1 MILDP
6 LSPEIIK
13 PIIEA
18 PTLRNPFD
26 EFNIPTLL
34 PTVPAQAAV
43 TNTDVN
49 SDGSNPDYYAMINKS
64 LDTNRG
70 EAGAPLY
77 EMKSSQL
84 ERYDNPYLPYTAA
97 PQGFKSIEGAY
108 GANQGWFEQ
117 FLNGVIKTGPT
128 IAGTFIGN
136 FTAMPNQID
145 SFRKG
150 DVAGAL
156 FAEDSSFNGVARW
169 MQSFENQFPNYL
181 TDLEQDRP
189 WYVNAF
195 TPTGAANFWGDTIIK
210 NSGFMIGSMLS
221 AAAVDAALTVA
232 TEGAAAPIALID
244 FGRRI
249 GSMIPK
255 MKNMYRS
262 LSKVSAL
269 GKSDDVIGMMNTG
282 ETLLEATRAAKAA
295 STMSQLGKAGH
306 FVATT
311 YFSTQGEA
319 MIEGYHTYVD
329 TKTKLL
335 EEALQSGEELSPE
348 RLAAI
353 EDTAAGAGQ
362 MTAIFNSLILAPSNM
377 IQFPKLMGW
386 KKMTNLTK
394 KIDTPYIKYDIG
406 EKGIE
411 AVNTYT
417 RKAGIRNVLK
427 DAGLKS
433 FLPESLEEGGQ
444 YFVGNSI
451 HDYYIDKFNNKTKD
465 SLGNYMINALP
476 ETLGD
481 KDFWKEFF
489 IGGISGTTVGGV
501 MPGSQ
506 VKESVKNNLI
516 GARAK
521 VNGYVSSINDNLDKF
536 NAASAQLTSFGEL
549 LNFDA
554 APSTGATPNARATFI
569 NKHESAYKAF
579 HRVVSDAAT
588 YGQLENLRDSI
599 NDLKELPLSEFN
611 KLAFVGI
618 DMPTGE
624 KGVKTELEKQEKLDQ
639 MLIEID
645 RVQDDLDAV
654 EESFKANPFDNAAF
668 KKKYKDAGF
677 KDEDINALS
686 YNLFQDFKKNQV
698 YTIGRLRN
706 IQDTQN
712 TFFNELKF
720 GANLDPDSID
730 SLKAVLLNI
739 RDKDSI
745 STYLEYKQR
754 MLESLETQ
762 RELYATKAIK
772 NPHNV
777 TKLNRAI
784 NSLVSTIEKLEEYGE
799 RDKLTELEVAE
810 LTELLFNEEFGES
823 QAELA
828 FMSNMQD
835 LESLKRTA
843 EEELKRA
850 SKNPNA
856 AASDIEKA
864 IEEIERQKEEERKA
878 AEEAAKTPEQKE
890 AEKQQR
896 EKEDKEREEKVK
908 ADLEEQRK
916 KQAEEAEK
924 EVIVPPSTI
933 KATKEEDTKKGEE
946 EKEQKILENLLKE
959 RMAGMPTLKQS
970 EAVENQ
976 FYFKKDTKVMKSSS
990 GQHYVMVFAFTG
1002 EQNSNGL
1009 NKYKAFKIFV
1019 DDNGNISY
1027 EDMKSM
1033 QAFSYD
1039 IVPVRPSQKAEPTEP
1054 AAQQPTSKDVL
1065 EAKKADIERRRQ
1077 EELFGNL
1084 TDLEFETVDNKGRI
1098 RKTTI
1103 KTKVDENGFKYSIE
1117 TTVDGGSTS
1126 TTFPKTTK
1134 QEIKKSAIYENLDQ
1148 DSKDFIDEIPE
1159 DAVIMLQSIAISTK
1173 TNSAAGLGNGN
1184 ITIGYASKSEGVRVD
1199 NIALKYQ
1206 PNKINAKYDAELA
1219 ALESKPAKVKDI
1231 VEGTQESEE
1240 FETKTFPKY
1249 PAEPVATYD
1258 LKTEEGRNKLI
1269 EDIRKRSKKV
1279 ILEKKHYSVLNRIYQ
1294 RVTSVFTDKEFEPSP
1309 ILNSGSYIGT
1319 KLDEI
1324 VRKIFATD
1332 ALATYEEYRADFEEM
1347 YTGGEKELRTFI
1359 DKMNGLKTK
1368 MKERGETVLSDDIK
1382 LYSNKYGYAGTV
1394 DLISIDTEGKVRI
1407 YDLKSFRKNPD
1418 NDTYD
1423 KDTIFGESYRKK
1435 HTKQL
1440 SLYSQAF
1447 LEMYGIEVSE
1457 LEVIPVKVQY
1467 EGGDV
1472 KTSEL
1477 VLWDNKIIE
1486 KNTDIEGIITASS
1499 KRAIGLTENITEF
1512 LGDKPDLYDFFIR
1525 AVKADLF
1532 TINCN

>member
-84 ERYDNPYLPYTAA
+84 ERYDNPYLPYTAS

-136 FTAMPNQID
+136 FTAVPNQID

-221 AAAVDAALTVA
+221 AAAVDAAITVA
-232 TEGAAAPIALID
+232 TEGAAAPIALVD

-335 EEALQSGEELSPE
+335 EEALQSGEELSAE

-377 IQFPKLMGW
+377 IQFPTLMGW

-394 KIDTPYIKYDIG
+394 KIDTPYIRYDIG

-554 APSTGATPNARATFI
+554 APTTGATPNARATFI

-645 RVQDDLDAV
+645 RIQDDLDAV

-668 KKKYKDAGF
+668 KKKYKDVGF

-745 STYLEYKQR
+745 STYLEYKKR

-799 RDKLTELEVAE
+799 KDKLTELEVAE

-823 QAELA
+823 QANLA
-828 FMSNMQD
+828 FASNMQD

-856 AASDIEKA
+856 AASDLEKA

-896 EKEDKEREEKVK
+896 EKEDKEREEKLKREMEDAKEKEKKEEEETIEEIEIDIKKGSDEDFQDFGQDMEYDEDVDTSPAGTSTTKEKPK
-908 ADLEEQRK
+908 AKTETELLEEFLKERNKGQVIPNG
-916 KQAEEAEK
+916 EA
-924 EVIVPPSTI
+924 
-933 KATKEEDTKKGEE
+933 KKGEFYL
-946 EKEQKILENLLKE
+946 KKGTKI
-959 RMAGMPTLKQS
+959 T
-970 EAVENQ
+970 
-976 FYFKKDTKVMKSSS
+976 
-990 GQHYVMVFAFTG
+990 
-1002 EQNSNGL
+1002 
-1009 NKYKAFKIFV
+1009 
-1019 DDNGNISY
+1019 IS
-1027 EDMKSM
+1027 
-1033 QAFSYD
+1033 
-1039 IVPVRPSQKAEPTEP
+1039 
-1054 AAQQPTSKDVL
+1054 
-1065 EAKKADIERRRQ
+1065 
-1077 EELFGNL
+1077 
-1084 TDLEFETVDNKGRI
+1084 
-1098 RKTTI
+1098 
-1103 KTKVDENGFKYSIE
+1103 
-1117 TTVDGGSTS
+1117 
-1126 TTFPKTTK
+1126 KTTK
-1134 QEIKKSAIYENLDQ
+1134 IPYVIVFQYTGKKDKNGVNQFKKYKVTTVNGKIIYEEIK
-1148 DSKDFIDEIPE
+1148 
-1159 DAVIMLQSIAISTK
+1159 
-1173 TNSAAGLGNGN
+1173 GN
-1184 ITIGYASKSEGVRVD
+1184 IQSVRAPL
-1199 NIALKYQ
+1199 IALPK
-1206 PNKINAKYDAELA
+1206 KGKGKDAK
-1219 ALESKPAKVKDI
+1219 
-1231 VEGTQESEE
+1231 
-1240 FETKTFPKY
+1240 ETKTDETTEPIIVPDPTEGNFPIYEEEKV
-1249 PAEPVATYD
+1249 EKVD
-1258 LKTEEGRNKLI
+1258 LKTKEGREAFKATV
-1269 EDIRKRSKKV
+1269 RKRSQSVKLNGNYYINSSGRVFVRTTSIIKDEELESNVFFKTAIEIGNKV
-1279 ILEKKHYSVLNRIYQ
+1279 
-1294 RVTSVFTDKEFEPSP
+1294 DK
-1309 ILNSGSYIGT
+1309 L
-1319 KLDEI
+1319 
-1324 VRKIFATD
+1324 VRKIFEKPGLIRFDSVRDELNDLFSGKGED
-1332 ALATYEEYRADFEEM
+1332 AVSFLDAMNRLKQEM
-1347 YTGGEKELRTFI
+1347 EA
-1359 DKMNGLKTK
+1359 
-1368 MKERGETVLSDDIK
+1368 RGEEFLSDDIK
-1382 LYSNKYGYAGTV
+1382 LYSNKYGYASTL
-1394 DLISIDTEGKVRI
+1394 DLLTI
-1407 YDLKSFRKNPD
+1407 
-1418 NDTYD
+1418 D
-1423 KDTIFGESYRKK
+1423 KDGNIRVYDIKTFRSAPTSDKYTKKYNGESYESK

-1440 SLYSQAF
+1440 SLYAQAF
-1447 LEMYGIEVSE
+1447 EEMYGVPVLSIS
-1457 LEVIPVKVQY
+1457 VIPIHVGYKVN
-1467 EGGDV
+1467 DK
-1472 KTSEL
+1472 KTNRL
-1477 VLWDNKIIE
+1477 VLYPPKTLKKKENVTE
-1486 KNTDIEGIITASS
+1486 IITKQAMAAVS
-1499 KRAIGLTENITEF
+1499 LTKNITEF
-1512 LGDKPDLYDFFIR
+1512 LGDKSDLYGFFIR
-1525 AVKADLF
+1525 AIRNDLF
-1532 TINCN
+1532 TVNCN

>member
-13 PIIEA
+13 PSIEA

-26 EFNIPTLL
+26 EFNIPSLL
-34 PTVPAQAAV
+34 PTVPAQASV

-49 SDGSNPDYYAMINKS
+49 SDGTNPDYYAMINKS

-70 EAGAPLY
+70 ELGAPLY
-77 EMKSSQL
+77 EMKASQL
-84 ERYDNPYLPYTAA
+84 ERYDNPYLPYTAS
-97 PQGFKSIEGAY
+97 PQGFKSVEGAY

-117 FLNGVIKTGPT
+117 FMNGVIKTGPT

-145 SFRKG
+145 SIRKG
-150 DVAGAL
+150 DIAGAL
-156 FAEDSSFNGVARW
+156 FAEDSAFNGVARW
-169 MQSFENQFPNYL
+169 MESFENKYPNYL
-181 TDLEQDRP
+181 TDIEQDRP

-195 TPTGAANFWGDTIIK
+195 TPTGAANFWGDTIVK

-221 AAAVDAALTVA
+221 AAAVDVA
-232 TEGAAAPIALID
+232 ITLSTDFAGTPIALVD

-262 LSKVSAL
+262 LSKVSTL
-269 GKSDDVIGMMNTG
+269 GKADDVIGMMNTG

-295 STMSQLGKAGH
+295 SSMSQLGKAAH
-306 FVATT
+306 FVTTT

-335 EEALQSGEELSPE
+335 EEALQSGEELSDE

-377 IQFPKLMGW
+377 IQFPTLMGW

-394 KIDTPYIKYDIG
+394 KIDTPFLKYDIG
-406 EKGIE
+406 KNGIE
-411 AVNTYT
+411 AVSTYT
-417 RKAGIRNVLK
+417 RKAAIKNVLK
-427 DAGLKS
+427 DIGLKS

-451 HDYYIDKFNNKTKD
+451 HDYYVDKFNNKTKAG
-465 SLGNYMINALP
+465 LANYMMEAIP
-476 ETLGD
+476 ETLTD

-489 IGGISGTTVGGV
+489 IGGISGSTIGGV

-506 VKESVKNNLI
+506 VKESVKSNLI
-516 GARAK
+516 GARARI
-521 VNGYVSSINDNLDKF
+521 NGYVSSINDNLDKF
-536 NAASAQLTSFGEL
+536 NAASAQLNSFGEL

-554 APSTGATPNARATFI
+554 APTTGATPNARATFI

-588 YGQLENLRDSI
+588 YGQLDNLRDSL
-599 NDLKELPLSEFN
+599 NDLKELSLEEFN

-639 MLIEID
+639 MLIEVD
-645 RVQDDLDAV
+645 RIRDDLDAV
-654 EESFKANPFDNAAF
+654 EETFKSNPFDNPAF

-677 KDEDINALS
+677 KDDEVNNLA

-698 YTIGRLRN
+698 YVIGRLRN

-730 SLKAVLLNI
+730 NLKNVLLNI
-739 RDKDSI
+739 DNKDSI

-772 NPHNV
+772 NPNNV
-777 TKLNRAI
+777 TKLNRSI
-784 NSLVSTIEKLEEYGE
+784 LKLTNVIEKLEKFKEKDSFNQAE
-799 RDKLTELEVAE
+799 KAE

-828 FMSNMQD
+828 FMTNMQD
-835 LESLKRTA
+835 LESLKKA
-843 EEELKRA
+843 SEEELKRA
-850 SKNPNA
+850 NKNPDA
-856 AASDIEKA
+856 AAKDIEKT
-864 IEEIERQKEEERKA
+864 IEELDKQDKEEKRA

-890 AEKQQR
+890 EEKKQK
-896 EKEDKEREEKVK
+896 EKEEKEREEKAKVE
-908 ADLEEQRK
+908 LEEQAK
-916 KQAEEAEK
+916 KQKEKAEK
-924 EVIVPPSTI
+924 ETTVPNSIAKST
-933 KATKEEDTKKGEE
+933 KNEDEKQKEGDFKKE
-946 EKEQKILENLLKE
+946 LLNEFIKE
-959 RMAGMPTLKQS
+959 RTEGVPAIKQD
-970 EAVENQ
+970 EAVEDQ
-976 FYFKKDTKVMKSSS
+976 FYFKKDVEVLQDST
-990 GQHYVMVFAFTG
+990 GEYYVMAFSFMG
-1002 EQNSNGL
+1002 EKNSNGL
-1009 NKYKAFKIFV
+1009 NKYKPFKIYL
-1019 DDNGNISY
+1019 D
-1027 EDMKSM
+1027 EDGSNLKFKQIESV
-1033 QAFSYD
+1033 QAFSMD
-1039 IVPVRPSQKAEPTEP
+1039 IIPVKPS
-1054 AAQQPTSKDVL
+1054 
-1065 EAKKADIERRRQ
+1065 
-1077 EELFGNL
+1077 
-1084 TDLEFETVDNKGRI
+1084 
-1098 RKTTI
+1098 
-1103 KTKVDENGFKYSIE
+1103 
-1117 TTVDGGSTS
+1117 
-1126 TTFPKTTK
+1126 
-1134 QEIKKSAIYENLDQ
+1134 KKSEEKEEKQKQQKIEEVE
-1148 DSKDFIDEIPE
+1148 KE
-1159 DAVIMLQSIAISTK
+1159 
-1173 TNSAAGLGNGN
+1173 
-1184 ITIGYASKSEGVRVD
+1184 EG
-1199 NIALKYQ
+1199 
-1206 PNKINAKYDAELA
+1206 
-1219 ALESKPAKVKDI
+1219 
-1231 VEGTQESEE
+1231 

-1249 PAEPVATYD
+1249 PAEPVVSYD
-1258 LKTEEGRNKLI
+1258 LKTEEGRAKLI
-1269 EDIRKRSKKV
+1269 EDIRNRSKTV
-1279 ILEKKHYSVLNRIYQ
+1279 LLEKKHYRVLNRIYQ
-1294 RVTSVFTDKEFEPSP
+1294 RVTSVFSDKEFEPNAV
-1309 ILNSGSYIGT
+1309 LNSGAIIGT

-1324 VRKIFATD
+1324 VRKMFSTD
-1332 ALATYEEYRADFEEM
+1332 SLVTYEEYKADFEGM
-1347 YTGGEKELRTFI
+1347 YIGSEKELRVFV
-1359 DKMNGLKTK
+1359 DKINTIKTK
-1368 MKERGETVLSDDIK
+1368 MKERGEIVLSDDIK

-1394 DLISIDTEGKVRI
+1394 DLISIDREGKVRI
-1407 YDLKSFRKNPD
+1407 YDLKTFRKDPD
-1418 NDTYD
+1418 LYDAYEKDKRFGDTY
-1423 KDTIFGESYRKK
+1423 RQK

-1447 LEMYGIEVSE
+1447 LEMFGIDVSD
-1457 LEVIPVKVQY
+1457 LEIIRAKVDYQ
-1467 EGGDV
+1467 GGDV

-1477 VLWDNKIIE
+1477 VLLDSKIIE
-1486 KNTDIEGIITASS
+1486 KDTDIEGIITS
-1499 KRAIGLTENITEF
+1499 KSKEAIRLTENITEF
-1512 LGDKPDLYDFFIR
+1512 LGDKPDLYDFFVR
-1525 AVKADLF
+1525 AIKADIF

>member
-84 ERYDNPYLPYTAA
+84 ERYDNPYLPYTPA

-136 FTAMPNQID
+136 FTAVPNQID

-221 AAAVDAALTVA
+221 AAAVDAAIAVSTDFA
-232 TEGAAAPIALID
+232 GTPIALVD

-377 IQFPKLMGW
+377 IQFPTLMGW

-394 KIDTPYIKYDIG
+394 KIDTPYIRYDIG

-810 LTELLFNEEFGES
+810 LTEILFNEEFGES

-856 AASDIEKA
+856 AASDLEKA

-933 KATKEEDTKKGEE
+933 KATKAEDTKKDEE

-990 GQHYVMVFAFTG
+990 GQHYVMVFAFIG

-1054 AAQQPTSKDVL
+1054 TEPKKSTKEEESKV
-1065 EAKKADIERRRQ
+1065 EDI
-1077 EELFGNL
+1077 
-1084 TDLEFETVDNKGRI
+1084 
-1098 RKTTI
+1098 
-1103 KTKVDENGFKYSIE
+1103 VDE
-1117 TTVDGGSTS
+1117 
-1126 TTFPKTTK
+1126 
-1134 QEIKKSAIYENLDQ
+1134 
-1148 DSKDFIDEIPE
+1148 
-1159 DAVIMLQSIAISTK
+1159 
-1173 TNSAAGLGNGN
+1173 
-1184 ITIGYASKSEGVRVD
+1184 
-1199 NIALKYQ
+1199 
-1206 PNKINAKYDAELA
+1206 
-1219 ALESKPAKVKDI
+1219 
-1231 VEGTQESEE
+1231 TQESEE

-1332 ALATYEEYRADFEEM
+1332 ALATYEEYKADFEGM
-1347 YTGGEKELRTFI
+1347 YTGTEEELRTFI
-1359 DKMNGLKTK
+1359 DKINTIKTK

-1394 DLISIDTEGKVRI
+1394 DLISIDSEGKVRI
-1407 YDLKSFRKNPD
+1407 YDLKTFRRDPD
-1418 NDTYD
+1418 LYDAYEKDKRFGDTY
-1423 KDTIFGESYRKK
+1423 RQK

-1447 LEMYGIEVSE
+1447 LEMFGIDISD
-1457 LEVIPVKVQY
+1457 LEIIRVKVDYQ
-1467 EGGDV
+1467 GGDV

-1477 VLWDNKIIE
+1477 ALLDSKIIE
-1486 KNTDIEGIITASS
+1486 KDTDIEGIITS
-1499 KRAIGLTENITEF
+1499 KSKEVIRLTENITEF
-1512 LGDKPDLYDFFIR
+1512 LGDKPDLYDFFVR
-1525 AVKADLF
+1525 AIKADIF